1 MWKYIIFL
9 TDSLSRSSC
18 PPSTQF
24 RDYRS
29 EPPHLTNYQFS
40 FDGPYSFHHGW
51 GSGLRVPSIIRSP
64 SQAIACH
71 GFLRHSSPVVL
82 CVCSLVRPEFYLFS
96 KEHTRVL
103 INLTK
108 LVCKVQLMSTHKSTY
123 NQLAWPRKVWNSR
136 NMEMFLSNEK
146 KKAVSAFP
154 STLSSFS
161 PFLNKSVFT
170 VHKETKTSH
179 QIFLP
184 T

>member
-1 MWKYIIFL
+1 MPVISWLAVSVSPVSNCGIRKYGDQTRGLAKARQSLLPYPSATFKASQRSIMWKYIIFL

-29 EPPHLTNYQFS
+29 EPPHLTNHQFS

-51 GSGLRVPSIIRSP
+51 GSGLRVPGIIRSP

-82 CVCSLVRPEFYLFS
+82 CVCSLVRPEFYLLS

-103 INLTK
+103 FGLTT
-108 LVCKVQLMSTHKSTY
+108 LVCKIELRQ
-123 NQLAWPRKVWNSR
+123 
-136 NMEMFLSNEK
+136 
-146 KKAVSAFP
+146 
-154 STLSSFS
+154 
-161 PFLNKSVFT
+161 FT
-170 VHKETKTSH
+170 S
-179 QIFLP
+179 QRIIN
-184 T
+184 